1 MKSKFQFIAAV
12 AVALTLAACGGGSG
26 TTTAT
31 TPTVTQPAF
40 QKTDTVVGT
49 GTEAANND
57 LLVVSYTGWLYDAS
71 KSDFKG
77 AKIDSSVDRNAPIA
91 FTLGTGQVVAG
102 WDQGILGMKVGGKR
116 NLIIPASLAYGAN
129 ARAAIASVGSIA
141 YAPVPANT
149 ALVFDI
155 ELVSVAK
162 PATPVYEAPPVTLRS
177 TDTTVGTGA
186 TAVAGKTLTVKY
198 TGYLYDGSR
207 PDFKGDV
214 FDSSV
219 IRNTT
224 FDFVLGA
231 GDVIAGWNQGVPGML
246 VGGKRTLIIPP
257 SLAYGSAGRA
267 SIGVVNGYSFV
278 GVPANATLV
287 FDIELVAVK

>member
-40 QKTDTVVGT
+40 QKSDVVTGT

-91 FTLGTGQVVAG
+91 FTLGTGQVLAG
-102 WDQGILGMKVGGKR
+102 WDQGIQGMKVGGKR
-116 NLIIPASLAYGAN
+116 TLVIPASLAYGAN
-129 ARAAIASVGSIA
+129 AKTAAATVGSIT
-141 YAPVPANT
+141 YAAIPANS
-149 ALVFDI
+149 ALVYDV

-162 PATPVYEAPPVTLRS
+162 ATTPVYVAPPTTLES
-177 TDTTVGTGA
+177 VDTKVGTGA
-186 TAVAGKTLTVKY
+186 TAAAGKTLTVKY
-198 TGYLYDGSR
+198 TGYLYDGTR
-207 PDFKGDV
+207 VDFKGDV

-219 IRNTT
+219 IRGTT

-231 GDVIAGWNQGVPGML
+231 GKVIAGWDQGVPGML
-246 VGGKRTLIIPP
+246 VGGKRTLIIP
-257 SLAYGSAGRA
+257 SELAYGKRGAGGG
-267 SIGVVNGYSFV
+267 SIPPDSD
-278 GVPANATLV
+278 LI
-287 FDIELVAVK
+287 FDVELLKVK